1 MHVMEKTSVLAKLK
15 QGDETSF
22 TFVYD
27 HYWRK
32 VYRFSEIYLN
42 DDEEI
47 KEAVQ
52 EVFIKLWESR
62 ASINENKD
70 IDGLLFI
77 MTRNT
82 IFDYFR
88 KSLNKITMKITA
100 LEVAEKIAI
109 SDETLEVKDLLEYIW
124 KLVSLLPPRQQEV
137 FIMSRKQQMTNKE
150 IAEQYGYFW
159 AVTEA
164 KVIEGSAVVFG
175 SNYITPTLSVKQHVP
190 NDTQKNEPLIT
201 EEVSI
206 DMLKTELKTLFK
218 N

>member
-1 MHVMEKTSVLAKLK
+1 M
-15 QGDETSF
+15 
-22 TFVYD
+22 
-27 HYWRK
+27 
-32 VYRFSEIYLN
+32 N
-42 DDEEI
+42 DEEI

-109 SDETLEVKDLLEYIW
+109 
-124 KLVSLLPPRQQEV
+124 
-137 FIMSRKQQMTNKE
+137 F
-150 IAEQYGYFW
+150 
-159 AVTEA
+159 
-164 KVIEGSAVVFG
+164 
-175 SNYITPTLSVKQHVP
+175 
-190 NDTQKNEPLIT
+190 
-201 EEVSI
+201 
-206 DMLKTELKTLFK
+206 
-218 N
+218 

>member
-1 MHVMEKTSVLAKLK
+1 MEKTSVLAKLK

-82 IFDYFR
+82 IFDYSIFNSR
-88 KSLNKITMKITA
+88 CCFNGRRNRTCSCKSKRINTA
-100 LEVAEKIAI
+100 
-109 SDETLEVKDLLEYIW
+109 
-124 KLVSLLPPRQQEV
+124 
-137 FIMSRKQQMTNKE
+137 
-150 IAEQYGYFW
+150 
-159 AVTEA
+159 
-164 KVIEGSAVVFG
+164 
-175 SNYITPTLSVKQHVP
+175 
-190 NDTQKNEPLIT
+190 
-201 EEVSI
+201 
-206 DMLKTELKTLFK
+206 
-218 N
+218 

>member
-1 MHVMEKTSVLAKLK
+1 MEKTSVLAKLK

-100 LEVAEKIAI
+100 LEVAEKIATGIYMEI
-109 SDETLEVKDLLEYIW
+109 SFFTSTTTTRGFYHEQETTNDKQ
-124 KLVSLLPPRQQEV
+124 RN
-137 FIMSRKQQMTNKE
+137 SRT
-150 IAEQYGYFW
+150 
-159 AVTEA
+159 T
-164 KVIEGSAVVFG
+164 
-175 SNYITPTLSVKQHVP
+175 
-190 NDTQKNEPLIT
+190 
-201 EEVSI
+201 
-206 DMLKTELKTLFK
+206 
-218 N
+218 

>member
-1 MHVMEKTSVLAKLK
+1 MEKTSVLAKLK

-109 SDETLEVKDLLEYIW
+109 SDETLEVKDLLEYMEI
-124 KLVSLLPPRQQEV
+124 SFFTSTTTTRGFYHEQETTNDKQRN
-137 FIMSRKQQMTNKE
+137 SRT
-150 IAEQYGYFW
+150 
-159 AVTEA
+159 T
-164 KVIEGSAVVFG
+164 
-175 SNYITPTLSVKQHVP
+175 
-190 NDTQKNEPLIT
+190 
-201 EEVSI
+201 
-206 DMLKTELKTLFK
+206 
-218 N
+218 

>member
-1 MHVMEKTSVLAKLK
+1 MEKTSVLAKLK
-15 QGDETSF
+15 QGDETSL

-82 IFDYFR
+82 IFDYF
-88 KSLNKITMKITA
+88 
-100 LEVAEKIAI
+100 
-109 SDETLEVKDLLEYIW
+109 DE
-124 KLVSLLPPRQQEV
+124 
-137 FIMSRKQQMTNKE
+137 
-150 IAEQYGYFW
+150 
-159 AVTEA
+159 
-164 KVIEGSAVVFG
+164 
-175 SNYITPTLSVKQHVP
+175 NYCS
-190 NDTQKNEPLIT
+190 
-201 EEVSI
+201 
-206 DMLKTELKTLFK
+206 
-218 N
+218 

>member
-1 MHVMEKTSVLAKLK
+1 MEKTSVLAKLK

-88 KSLNKITMKITA
+88 KSLNKVTMKITA

-109 SDETLEVKDLLEYIW
+109 SDETLEVKDLLEYMEI
-124 KLVSLLPPRQQEV
+124 SFFTSTTTTRGFYHEQETTNDKQRN
-137 FIMSRKQQMTNKE
+137 SRT
-150 IAEQYGYFW
+150 
-159 AVTEA
+159 T
-164 KVIEGSAVVFG
+164 
-175 SNYITPTLSVKQHVP
+175 
-190 NDTQKNEPLIT
+190 
-201 EEVSI
+201 
-206 DMLKTELKTLFK
+206 
-218 N
+218 

>member
-1 MHVMEKTSVLAKLK
+1 MEKTSVLAKLK

-70 IDGLLFI
+70 ILLL
-77 MTRNT
+77 RLL
-82 IFDYFR
+82 R
-88 KSLNKITMKITA
+88 K
-100 LEVAEKIAI
+100 
-109 SDETLEVKDLLEYIW
+109 LLYLMRRL
-124 KLVSLLPPRQQEV
+124 KLR
-137 FIMSRKQQMTNKE
+137 IYWN
-150 IAEQYGYFW
+150 IYG
-159 AVTEA
+159 
-164 KVIEGSAVVFG
+164 
-175 SNYITPTLSVKQHVP
+175 N
-190 NDTQKNEPLIT
+190 
-201 EEVSI
+201 
-206 DMLKTELKTLFK
+206 
-218 N
+218 